1 MPLANGTRLGPYEIL
16 SPLGAGGMGE
26 VYRAMDSK
34 LGREVA
40 IKVLPESF
48 AQDPGR
54 MTRFSRE
61 AQVLASLNHPNI
73 AQIYGVE
80 ERAFVMELAEGLT
93 LAERIARG
101 PMPLEEAL
109 PVIKQVAEALEY
121 AHDRGVIHRD
131 LKPANIKVTPEG
143 RVKVLDFG
151 LAAVMARASA
161 FEPRDPAVS
170 PTITMQA
177 TLAGTIMGTA
187 AYMSPEQARGQS
199 VDRGADIWAFGVV
212 LYEMLAG
219 RPLFAGPTIS
229 DTLAAVLNR
238 EPDLAAIPAQLRP
251 VIDRCLRKDTRRRWR
266 DIGDVRVALEEG
278 VTAAPPAAPARH
290 VAMPWIAAAVVLATI
305 ALVGWLVAWRAARPV
320 DHPLTRLSVDLGP
333 EAMMGLNTTV
343 VVSPDGRRL
352 VYPARGPN
360 GQQRLATRLL
370 DHLEATPLPGT
381 ENARDPFFSPDGQ
394 WIGFFAANQLKKIS
408 IQGGAPVTLCP
419 AASPQGASWGEDG
432 NIVAALNSFSG
443 LSRVPAAGG
452 TPQRLTKLAVGAV
465 THRWPQVL
473 PGGQAVLFTASHS
486 PIAQENANIE
496 VMSLKTGRIK
506 TLQRGGYFG
515 RYLPSGHLVYVHQGV
530 LFGVALDPVRLEVR
544 GTPIPLL
551 EDVGANATLG
561 GGQFEFYGE
570 PSGPGTLVYLAGKGA
585 AQRWQVAWL
594 DSSGKMQP
602 LIATPRAYN
611 LPRFS
616 PDGRR
621 LAISDGSDLYI
632 YDWER
637 DTTSRLTFT
646 ANVRTSVWSPD
657 GKHIVFGT
665 LTAGSALFWMRSG
678 GGGEPQRLLE
688 SQSDLVAWSFSS
700 DGRRLACHEINP
712 ETGYDLWTVP
722 LDTSDP
728 DHPKAGKPEPFL
740 QTPANE
746 LVPRFSPDGRWIA
759 YRSDESGTEE
769 IYVRP
774 FPSSAGGKWQISTG
788 GGLYGIWSNNGRE
801 LFYETA
807 DNRIMVMDYTVNGDA
822 FVPGKPR
829 LWSST
834 QLFYPGLSNLD
845 LAPDGK
851 RFAVFTM
858 PEATSGE
865 KGSVHVI
872 FLLNFFDELR
882 RRVP

>member
-61 AQVLASLNHPNI
+61 AHVLASLNHPNI

-80 ERAFVMELAEGLT
+80 ECAFVMELAEGLT

-161 FEPRDPAVS
+161 FDSRDPAVS

-370 DHLEATPLPGT
+370 DHLEATPLPGP

-419 AASPQGASWGEDG
+419 AASPRGASWGEDG
-432 NIVAALNSFSG
+432 NIVAALDSFSG

-473 PGGQAVLFTASHS
+473 PGGQAVLFTASRS

-496 VMSLKTGRIK
+496 VMSLKTGQIK

-594 DSSGKMQP
+594 DNSGKMQP
-602 LIATPRAYN
+602 LMATPRAYN

-646 ANVRTSVWSPD
+646 ANARTSVWSPD

-858 PEATSGE
+858 PEATGGE